1 VTDAG
6 AGPPVRGAPRHGEAV
21 SPEQDAGPGVADDL
35 GESGEPVAPGAG
47 LAHGLG
53 SELVPA
59 DWPPLGCDEVA
70 GVLAAFGL
78 PGDGR
83 AGDVR
88 GVRPVLR
95 WHSPRPFSA
104 AAIVALGRRSVFVKR
119 HALARRDPRSLAEE
133 HAFLAHLA
141 REGLVVPRV
150 RRTADGATAL
160 VVGRWCY
167 EVHDVLAGLDRYRDV
182 PSWVPLHSA
191 TDAAALG
198 RLLGSLR
205 AAAAGF
211 AAPVRGPAPLIARF
225 ELLRAPD
232 VLVALES
239 ALDHRPSLAASLA
252 GRNWRTALERD
263 VVPAHERLVALLD
276 ALEPAWTHNDLHAS
290 NVIWRPDGGGFEAV
304 GLFDA
309 GLADRTTPMFDL
321 ATALERNTI
330 AWLDLDAD
338 GDGDGDGKADGVGVG
353 VGADVARP
361 NLAHA
366 LLAGY
371 RERAALSPLERR
383 ALVALLPVVHVE
395 LALAEMEYY
404 QGILGDPERAT
415 VAYERFLLGHA
426 AWFAG
431 PAGRD
436 YLGTIERS
444 LEEPVAAA

>member
-1 VTDAG
+1 MNDAG
-6 AGPPVRGAPRHGEAV
+6 AGPPVRGAPRLGKAV
-21 SPEQDAGPGVADDL
+21 SREQEAGPGIAEAL
-35 GESGEPVAPGAG
+35 GGSGEPVVPGAG

-59 DWPPLGCDEVA
+59 DWPPLRRDEVA

-83 AGDVR
+83 AGEAR
-88 GVRPVLR
+88 GVGPVLR

-104 AAIVALGRRSVFVKR
+104 AAIVDLSRCSVFVKR
-119 HALARRDPRSLAEE
+119 HALALRDPRSLAEE
-133 HAFLAHLA
+133 HAFLAHLG
-141 REGLVVPRV
+141 RHGLVVPRV
-150 RRTADGATAL
+150 RRTVDGATAL
-160 VVGRWCY
+160 VAGRWCY
-167 EVHDVLAGLDRYRDV
+167 EVHDILAGLDRYRDV
-182 PSWVPLHSA
+182 PSWVPLQSA

-211 AAPVRGPAPLIARF
+211 SAPARGPAPLIARF

-232 VLVALES
+232 VLAALES
-239 ALDHRPSLAASLA
+239 ALDRRPSLAAALA
-252 GRNWRTALERD
+252 GRNWRAALERD

-276 ALEPAWTHNDLHAS
+276 ALESAWTHNDLHAS
-290 NVIWRPDGGGFEAV
+290 NVIWRPHNGGFEAV

-309 GLADRTTPMFDL
+309 GLADRTTPVFDL

-330 AWLDLDAD
+330 AWLGLDAD
-338 GDGDGDGKADGVGVG
+338 ADADADDVGEG
-353 VGADVARP
+353 LARP
-361 NLAHA
+361 ALVRA

-383 ALVALLPVVHVE
+383 ALVRLLPVVHVE

-404 QGILGDPERAT
+404 QGVLGDPDRAT

-426 AWFAG
+426 AWFAS

-436 YLGTIERS
+436 YLGTIDRS
-444 LEEPVAAA
+444 LEEPAAGA